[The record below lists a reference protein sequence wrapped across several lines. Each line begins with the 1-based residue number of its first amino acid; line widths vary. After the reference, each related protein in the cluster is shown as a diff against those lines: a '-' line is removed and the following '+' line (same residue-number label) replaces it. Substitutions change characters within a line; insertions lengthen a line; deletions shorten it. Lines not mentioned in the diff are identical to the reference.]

1 MKVNVCF
8 YGEGIDMF
16 VPNARFGEKTE
27 VEVPEGAAVRDVL
40 QKLGIPLNVF
50 GVFLNGKSVSYDKK
64 CSEND
69 SIYIVEAINGA

>member
-1 MKVNVCF
+1 MKVNVYF
-8 YGEGIDMF
+8 YAEGIDMF

-27 VEVPEGAAVRDVL
+27 VEAPEGAIVGDVL
-40 QKLGIPLNVF
+40 KKLGIPLNVF
-50 GVFLNGKSVSYDKK
+50 GVLLNGKSVPYDKK